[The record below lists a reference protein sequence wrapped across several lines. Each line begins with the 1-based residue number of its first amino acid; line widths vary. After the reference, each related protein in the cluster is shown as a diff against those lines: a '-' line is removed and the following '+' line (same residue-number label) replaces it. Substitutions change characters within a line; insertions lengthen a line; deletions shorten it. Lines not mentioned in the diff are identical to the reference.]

1 MVRFGKKAALLAMAG
16 VLTAASVTGCSGAI
30 DAEATVVTVGKEKV
44 PLGVVNFYARMMQG
58 QYETYYAGMMG
69 TTAEELWTQDAGDDK
84 TYEESVK
91 DSVMEAVENMYLIS
105 QHSGEYEVVLTEDEK
120 EAIQKAAEQF
130 DKDNKDESKEAVSG
144 YRKDIEK
151 YLELINNSLYLC
163 SPIRK
168 EKEFFL
174 FYFSYPCLKDL
185 KIQEKEK
192 IKKTS
197 ENIWKICF
205 KVLTFASA
213 F

>member
-1 MVRFGKKAALLAMAG
+1 MVRFGKKAAILAMAG

-120 EAIQKAAEQF
+120 EAIQKAAEQKVVRPADANF
-130 DKDNKDESKEAVSG
+130 CCGEGTCGACTCTDENG
-144 YRKDIEK
+144 
-151 YLELINNSLYLC
+151 
-163 SPIRK
+163 
-168 EKEFFL
+168 
-174 FYFSYPCLKDL
+174 
-185 KIQEKEK
+185 
-192 IKKTS
+192 KT
-197 ENIWKICF
+197 IHRCKMRD
-205 KVLTFASA
+205 
-213 F
+213 